1 MAEKTID
8 QLCEEL
14 MARKE
19 RARYPVGKDAIEKQH
34 KRGKLTARERIDKL
48 LDPGSFVEL
57 DEHVEHRCTL
67 FGMED
72 RKFPGDGVVTGYGT
86 VEGRLV
92 YVFSQDFT
100 VMGGSLG
107 EMHAK
112 KICKVQDMALLN
124 GAPVIGIND
133 SGGARIQE
141 GVDSLSGYGNI
152 FFRNVKASGI
162 VPQISIIAGPS
173 AGGAVYSPALMDFVF
188 MVDKIGI
195 MHITGPAVIKAVT
208 GEDVTS
214 EEIGGAMAHNQV
226 SGVAHFFAPDEE
238 ECFLQVRKLLSFL
251 PSNNM
256 EEPPFIDT
264 GDDPERMDMNLRELV
279 PTNPNKS
286 YNVID
291 VIKCIV
297 DNADFLKFSLTG
309 HKTS

>member
-1 MAEKTID
+1 M
-8 QLCEEL
+8 
-14 MARKE
+14 
-19 RARYPVGKDAIEKQH
+19 
-34 KRGKLTARERIDKL
+34 
-48 LDPGSFVEL
+48 
-57 DEHVEHRCTL
+57 
-67 FGMED
+67 
-72 RKFPGDGVVTGYGT
+72 
-86 VEGRLV
+86 
-92 YVFSQDFT
+92 
-100 VMGGSLG
+100 
-107 EMHAK
+107 
-112 KICKVQDMALLN
+112 
-124 GAPVIGIND
+124 
-133 SGGARIQE
+133 
-141 GVDSLSGYGNI
+141 
-152 FFRNVKASGI
+152 
-162 VPQISIIAGPS
+162 PQISIIAGPS

-297 DNADFLKFSLTG
+297 DNADF
-309 HKTS
+309 